1 MKARQIITYALSQ
14 TNQKFGRILVV
25 TGARQTGK
33 TTLVMNGFSKYRYI
47 SIEDPIA
54 RMEYAKLTSTQWKTL
69 YPKAALD
76 EVQKEPSL
84 IESIK
89 SVYDQWTDTKYILL
103 GSSQLLLMKQVK
115 ESLAG
120 RCVIMELFPLTLP
133 ELKTQDWLDTVEPSL
148 FQKVMTDVN
157 VVNDFLPSA
166 ILDPEYAAKQKSWTH
181 YLTFGAYPALTEEL
195 LTDDEKFVWLRN
207 YVRTYLERDVRDLA
221 SFRDLE
227 PFVKLQRAM
236 AIRTGKLFNASDV
249 GKDIGVTTKT
259 VQRYVQYLSMSYQTI
274 ILPAWDRNM
283 NKRLVKSPKIHY
295 LDNGVLQA
303 VLQKKGGIT
312 GHEYESLVIAEIYKQ
327 AKNSM
332 LDARFFHLRTA
343 DGKEVDLLIEQPQ
356 GYLAFEI
363 KMTEHVSKTDARH
376 LLDLNN
382 LLDKPLIKGFVLSN
396 DTTTQQLSDSVVA
409 VNAAMFLG

>member
-1 MKARQIITYALSQ
+1 MKARQIINYALSQ

-47 SIEDPIA
+47 SIEDPIT
-54 RMEYAKLTSTQWKTL
+54 RMEYSKLTSTQWKTL
-69 YPKAALD
+69 YPQAALD

-133 ELKTQDWLDTVEPSL
+133 ELKTQDWLDTVEKSL
-148 FQKVMTDVN
+148 FQKVMADVN

-166 ILDPEYAAKQKSWTH
+166 ILDPEYAAKQKSWNH

-195 LTDDEKFVWLRN
+195 LSDDERYLWLRN
-207 YVRTYLERDVRDLA
+207 YVKTYLERDVRDLA

-274 ILPAWDRNM
+274 ILPAWDRNV

-327 AKNSM
+327 TRNSM
-332 LDARFFHLRTA
+332 LDAKFFHLRTS
-343 DGKEVDLLIEQPQ
+343 DGKEVDLLVELPQ

-376 LLDLNN
+376 LLDLSDI
-382 LLDKPLIKGFVLSN
+382 LDKPLIQGFVLSN
-396 DTTTQQLSDSVVA
+396 DTTTQQFSDSVVA
-409 VNAAMFLG
+409 VNATMFLG

>member
-1 MKARQIITYALSQ
+1 
-14 TNQKFGRILVV
+14 
-25 TGARQTGK
+25 
-33 TTLVMNGFSKYRYI
+33 
-47 SIEDPIA
+47 
-54 RMEYAKLTSTQWKTL
+54 
-69 YPKAALD
+69 
-76 EVQKEPSL
+76 
-84 IESIK
+84 
-89 SVYDQWTDTKYILL
+89 
-103 GSSQLLLMKQVK
+103 MKQVK

-133 ELKTQDWLDTVEPSL
+133 ELKTQDWLDTVELSL

-343 DGKEVDLLIEQPQ
+343 DGKEVDLLIELPQ